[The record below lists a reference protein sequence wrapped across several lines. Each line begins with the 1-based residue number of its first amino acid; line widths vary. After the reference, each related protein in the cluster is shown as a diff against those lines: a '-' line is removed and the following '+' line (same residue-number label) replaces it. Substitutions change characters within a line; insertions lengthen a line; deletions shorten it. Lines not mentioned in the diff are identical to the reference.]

1 MSNVVFLKTE
11 WSELHYAVTKAESLA
26 ELDAL
31 FASLQH
37 RAFRG
42 ELS

>member
-1 MSNVVFLKTE
+1 LRVPYLRVANVYRDHLNLDE
-11 WSELHYAVTKAESLA
+11 I

-37 RAFRG
+37 LAFRG
-42 ELS
+42 EL